1 MAGEESALSALSAVL
16 LSDIHG
22 NLLALEAV
30 LADVEAHGPPDA
42 YWVLGDLVAFCP
54 WPAETLARL
63 RSLPNVHF
71 LRGNTD
77 RYLVTGRRPAA
88 PVRSADDWTRLP
100 AHLTMREANFCW
112 TVEHLSWDDYLFLR
126 DLPARL
132 EVEVPEYGPVLAVHA
147 TPFDD
152 ETNWLPDTPDEDIR
166 PHLEGLNVRLLLYGH
181 THRQVDRTVGSVRL
195 VNPGSV
201 GLPLDGD
208 LRPAY
213 ARLEFAGG
221 DCRVTLHRVQ
231 YDREAVLA
239 ELERVAHP
247 ARAWVGR
254 LLGNTNATNKSE

>member
-1 MAGEESALSALSAVL
+1 MSEEKSVPPCRSVVL
-16 LSDIHG
+16 LADIHG
-22 NLLALEAV
+22 NLPALEAV

-63 RSLPNVHF
+63 RTLPNVRS

-88 PVRSADDWTRLP
+88 PVRSAADWARIP
-100 AHLTMREANFCW
+100 AWLRMREANFCW
-112 TVEHLSWDDYLFLR
+112 TLERLSYDDYLFLR
-126 DLPARL
+126 DLPTRL
-132 EVEVPEYGPVLAVHA
+132 EMAVPDYGPVLAVHA

-152 ETNWLPDTPDEDIR
+152 ETNWLPDTPDDDIR
-166 PHLEGLNVRLLLYGH
+166 PHVEDLNAHLLLYGH
-181 THRQVDRTVGSVRL
+181 THRQMDRTVGDVRL

-208 LRPAY
+208 PRPAY
-213 ARLEFAGG
+213 ARLEFAEGT
-221 DCRVTLHRVQ
+221 CTATLHRVH

-239 ELERVAHP
+239 ELERVNHP
-247 ARAWVGR
+247 AREWVGGIIQR
-254 LLGNTNATNKSE
+254 AAPG